1 MGVAEL
7 VSKHSNTSYVLIHPK
22 FICFLIIH
30 YADSNTSYVL
40 IHPTLRW
47 EQYQVIPYSNTSYV
61 LIHQEA
67 HSLTAIRLGFKY
79 ILCSYSSNVFTPFHI
94 FIIITF
100 PLLYNLFHKFYQVF
114 PSIPYTSCFFP
125 AIPVFTSKIPQ
136 YAIFPPGKFH
146 KINVSPFSL
155 SCTPIT
161 SSPNTPSFINLIIHI
176 KSSSS

>member
-1 MGVAEL
+1 MFL
-7 VSKHSNTSYVLIHPK
+7 FISSIPSIRKLQSNSNTSYVLIHPP
-22 FICFLIIH
+22 
-30 YADSNTSYVL
+30 AAPVL
-40 IHPTLRW
+40 RSPL
-47 EQYQVIPYSNTSYV
+47 S
-61 LIHQEA
+61 
-67 HSLTAIRLGFKY
+67 FKY

-100 PLLYNLFHKFYQVF
+100 PLLYNLSHKFYQVF
-114 PSIPYTSCFFP
+114 PSIPYTSCFLP

-146 KINVSPFSL
+146 KINVSPLSL

>member
-1 MGVAEL
+1 MFL
-7 VSKHSNTSYVLIHPK
+7 
-22 FICFLIIH
+22 FIWIIKIIH
-30 YADSNTSYVL
+30 TPNN
-40 IHPTLRW
+40 
-47 EQYQVIPYSNTSYV
+47 YSNTSYV
-61 LIHQEA
+61 LIHQNGVVA
-67 HSLTAIRLGFKY
+67 MGIGYVFKY

-100 PLLYNLFHKFYQVF
+100 PLLYNLSHKFYQVF
-114 PSIPYTSCFFP
+114 PSIPYTSCFLP

-146 KINVSPFSL
+146 KINVSPLSL